1 MGDVQVAPPPAIEFE
16 EVATSVEERFS
27 RAYDASSVADAKV
40 ESQMHYQQVSLRQ
53 VAGLEAAG
61 AGDVDWQ
68 GQTGHRDRRPAQHH
82 DPQARFA
89 QAARL
94 DGDGKCS
101 IACPPSASSRF
112 RDRNERGRQLRRL

>member
-40 ESQMHYQQVSLRQ
+40 ESQMQYQQVSLGRWL
-53 VAGLEAAG
+53 VLKRLGLAMWIG
-61 AGDVDWQ
+61 TDK
-68 GQTGHRDRRPAQHH
+68 
-82 DPQARFA
+82 PQARFA

-101 IACPPSASSRF
+101 IACRPSASSRF
-112 RDRNERGRQLRRL
+112 RDRNERGRQLRRP